1 MHALAQTIRG
11 GQVPNS
17 SHWIPEER
25 PDFNKT
31 ARQFPVFDKAIP
43 NECRPGHI
51 IIHKTIYDAL
61 NRHAFNLLEI
71 IIDLDNTGPVKLRKG
86 NC

>member
-1 MHALAQTIRG
+1 MHALAQTVRG

-25 PDFNKT
+25 SDYNKT

-43 NECRPGHI
+43 NECRPGPI
-51 IIHKTIYDAL
+51 IIHD
-61 NRHAFNLLEI
+61 N
-71 IIDLDNTGPVKLRKG
+71 DLRCSK
-86 NC
+86 